1 MRTHYC
7 STGNGMSAHKLDVC
21 EGCFDGRKTWWMD
34 LAGRYFDDHAAHCK
48 ATKEV
53 RRDHE
58 K

>member
-1 MRTHYC
+1 V
-7 STGNGMSAHKLDVC
+7 SARKLDVC